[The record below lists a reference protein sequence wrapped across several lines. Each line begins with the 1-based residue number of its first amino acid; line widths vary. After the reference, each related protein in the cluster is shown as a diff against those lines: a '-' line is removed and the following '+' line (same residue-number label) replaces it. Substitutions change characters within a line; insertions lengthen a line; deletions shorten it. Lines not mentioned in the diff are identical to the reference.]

1 MTSMRNRPGSEG
13 RFPSSKISVSGK
25 EADTQSKTATS
36 GASHDGLTT
45 QAAAARDRLL
55 EGLEVLKSIVDRRG
69 TSLMQ
74 RRFAE
79 TQDLLAGLDERTRRN
94 DLPDPYVRMQLND
107 ARLDAL
113 TLLSGLKVAMLYEH
127 QRLLAPTDKLRSEIE
142 ESLEHFLGDEPAP
155 LARDGLSVQEEL
167 TTLRNDFERLAHSE
181 KLILGNASS
190 P

>member
-1 MTSMRNRPGSEG
+1 MRNHPRSEG
-13 RFPSSKISVSGK
+13 RVSSRKISVSGK
-25 EADTQSKTATS
+25 ETSTQSKTAAS
-36 GASHDGLTT
+36 DASHDGLTT
-45 QAAAARDRLL
+45 QVAAARDRILA
-55 EGLEVLKSIVDRRG
+55 GLEELKPIVDRRG

-155 LARDGLSVQEEL
+155 LARDGLNVQEEL
-167 TTLRNDFERLAHSE
+167 TRLRNDFERLAHSE
-181 KLILGNASS
+181 KLIVGHELN